1 MFNVQLEEIF
11 NNQSLKDSFL
21 EISSNSSGLDEI
33 SYSEFKK
40 DLSKNIEA
48 IKLSIIKGTYI
59 PEPLK
64 KIEINKEN
72 SNEKRQIAIS

>member
-1 MFNVQLEEIF
+1 MFLSTLEHIF
-11 NNQSLKDSFL
+11 TKQNLKDSFL